1 MLKPTAS
8 EKKAEYCAQDENKD
22 DNDCACYRGVTQY
35 IELSKTAI
43 DTYESEK
50 NQNEIDNEAA
60 MLQYRLDRE
69 KYDEKRI
76 AFNKKLQDAQVTTAY
91 GDCVCCTLNTCPCV
105 LSGNDFNKPLVKEL
119 KLESS
124 DLYNIGQG
132 PTDKIPVCGCSVYCK
147 ITDAASQKRLEDWD
161 KNNKPPNKNDYL
173 IPFDKQLVYPE
184 ANIKCVTCKNIIK
197 NINADS
203 SLENVRQECNISI
216 YEEQQGRKKKDGG
229 EGKGKGEDGGEGKGK
244 GEGGSG
250 GKGAP
255 NLSLGLI
262 FGIVLCGLGVL
273 LLIIGLILKFRG
285 K

>member
-1 MLKPTAS
+1 
-8 EKKAEYCAQDENKD
+8 ENKD

-262 FGIVLCGLGVL
+262 FG
-273 LLIIGLILKFRG
+273 
-285 K
+285 